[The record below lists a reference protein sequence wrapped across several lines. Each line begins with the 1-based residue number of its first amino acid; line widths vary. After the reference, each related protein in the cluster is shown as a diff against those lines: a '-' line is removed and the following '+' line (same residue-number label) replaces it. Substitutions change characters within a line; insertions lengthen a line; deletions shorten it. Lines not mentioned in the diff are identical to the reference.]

1 MRDPK
6 FGYNWIWML
15 PVFLVMNGASRIK
28 DFTLDTYRWLRLK
41 YNLKKYPAI
50 KELRQLSVQDKK

>member
-1 MRDPK
+1 
-6 FGYNWIWML
+6 ML